1 MTLYELF
8 FLDLS
13 HEIQD
18 LLGTAH
24 GKGRDHQVAA
34 PVQGLLEDL
43 GQLFDVL
50 MGPVM
55 GPVAVG
61 TLHDHI
67 IRFVNIAGVFDQ
79 RLILVSDVAGE
90 HDLLLHPLF
99 LHPYLDGGRP
109 QKVAHIGE
117 ADPEAVGEGQHI
129 FVMAGDKMGQNALG
143 VVYGVERLHLR
154 LTGTPGLPVLPFRL
168 HFLDMGAVL

>member
-1 MTLYELF
+1 MALYELF

-61 TLHDHI
+61 TDVYKRQPLKAAAI
-67 IRFVNIAGVFDQ
+67 ESAREILKKADQ
-79 RLILVSDVAGE
+79 MKDVGGENLAPAGE
-90 HDLLLHPLF
+90 GIREMTVSRMEMA
-99 LHPYLDGGRP
+99 DGTVEI
-109 QKVAHIGE
+109 QVKTEEACYFKVISEFSGVPVRDEYELSLIHI
-117 ADPEAVGEGQHI
+117 
-129 FVMAGDKMGQNALG
+129 
-143 VVYGVERLHLR
+143 
-154 LTGTPGLPVLPFRL
+154 
-168 HFLDMGAVL
+168 